1 MFEFYFKDIIG
12 ESKVIKSSIHKANIL
27 KDSKSNIIIYGESGT
42 GKDLFARSIHYES
55 KRSNKAFL
63 PVNCSA
69 IPDNLIESILFGY
82 SKGAFTGADEE
93 GKKGIFEAAE
103 GGTVFL
109 DEISDMPLLMQAKLL
124 RCLETKTIQRIGDTE
139 YIKVDF
145 RLICATNRELHEMV
159 DNNLF
164 RKDLLYR
171 INVAP
176 IRIPTLRER
185 SEDLPLLIEHFI
197 AKFKDINNNHIKGIG
212 NETKTLLLEYPWSG
226 NVRELENVIEYACN
240 FCKTEV
246 ISIDDLPLRFRSDHR
261 TTKQKDNE
269 NIINNFNNKITPL
282 NILEKNEIIKAI
294 EIYGKE
300 ANCMATI
307 ASRLNISV
315 STLYR
320 KIKKYNLQII

>member
-1 MFEFYFKDIIG
+1 MFKFYFKDIIG
-12 ESKVIKSSIHKANIL
+12 ESEIIKSAIHKANIL

-55 KRSNKAFL
+55 KRSKKAYL

-82 SKGAFTGADEE
+82 TKGAFTGADSE

-109 DEISDMPLLMQAKLL
+109 DEISDMPPLMQAKLL

-185 SEDLPLLIEHFI
+185 SEDLHIFIEHFI
-197 AKFKDINNNHIKGIG
+197 NKFKDINENHVTGISD
-212 NETKTLLLEYPWSG
+212 ETKELLISYQWSG
-226 NVRELENVIEYACN
+226 NVRELENTIEYACN
-240 FCKTEV
+240 FCRNGIIQIE
-246 ISIDDLPLRFRSDHR
+246 DLPLRFRSDHR
-261 TTKQKDNE
+261 NNPVNKEEK
-269 NIINNFNNKITPL
+269 IINNMNLDVLPL
-282 NILEKNEIIKAI
+282 DILEKKEITKAF
-294 EIYGKE
+294 EIYSKE
-300 ANCMATI
+300 ENAIAII
-307 ASRLNISV
+307 ASKLNISV

-320 KIKKYNLQII
+320 KIKRYNLTV